1 MAEAA
6 PHANM
11 TPPGAPE
18 QEAAQ
23 QRNAQRSRGPL
34 GALLRLRTFAA
45 LRHRE
50 FLLLWSGQSA
60 TAMAMWM
67 DQVARG
73 WLMYELTNS
82 PVQLGLVHGVQAIPI
97 LVLSPVA
104 GSVADR
110 YPRKLQVLVAQG
122 LAGLMYAVLAVLILS
137 GRIQPWHVYATAFAM
152 AMVQTFHLPARAAMV
167 ADAVP
172 PCQLTNAIGLS
183 SVIFNVARS
192 TGPAL
197 AGFLIATL
205 GTASC
210 YAVQVGFYLLAIVW
224 TLQLRPAPIASTGVR
239 DRAAHGASF
248 GQSIVEG
255 WKFSWRNEVVRAGL
269 LIMMC
274 ASLFIVPF
282 TTLLPVFAR
291 DLLRCRGYR
300 PGMALDGHGCGC
312 AMQCPPHRL
321 AW

>member
-1 MAEAA
+1 
-6 PHANM
+6 
-11 TPPGAPE
+11 
-18 QEAAQ
+18 
-23 QRNAQRSRGPL
+23 
-34 GALLRLRTFAA
+34 LLRLRTFAA

-50 FLLLWSGQSA
+50 FCLLWAGQAA

-67 DQVARG
+67 DQVVRG

-82 PVQLGLVHGVQAIPI
+82 PVQLGLVQGVQAIPI
-97 LVLSPVA
+97 LLLSPVA

-110 YPRKLQVLVAQG
+110 YPRRLQMVVAQV
-122 LAGLMYAVLAVLILS
+122 LAGLMYVVLALLILT
-137 GRIQPWHVYATAFAM
+137 GHIQPWHVYATAFVM
-152 AMVQTFHLPARAAMV
+152 AIVQTFHQPARAAMI

-172 PCQLTNAIGLS
+172 PCHLTNAIGLTS
-183 SVIFNVARS
+183 IVFNMARS

-210 YAVQVGFYLLAIVW
+210 YGVQAGFYLVAIVW
-224 TLQLRPAPIASTGVR
+224 TLQLRPEPGASTSVR
-239 DRAAHGASF
+239 GRATHGASF
-248 GQSIVEG
+248 GQSIIEG
-255 WKFSWRNEVVRAGL
+255 WTFSWRNEEVRAGL

-291 DLLRCRGYR
+291 DLLGV
-300 PGMALDGHGCGC
+300 GATGQGGS
-312 AMQCPPHRL
+312 
-321 AW
+321 